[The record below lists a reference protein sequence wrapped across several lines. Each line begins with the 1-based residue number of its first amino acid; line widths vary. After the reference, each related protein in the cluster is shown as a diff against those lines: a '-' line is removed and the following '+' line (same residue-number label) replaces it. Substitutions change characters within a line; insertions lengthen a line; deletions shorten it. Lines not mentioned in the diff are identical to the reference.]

1 MFAHSNNNL
10 RIVAVRQMYTQNN
23 IYLFI
28 STSRLCGMLC
38 SVLRH
43 SIYTHAHDEN
53 AIGFWP
59 ASWFSGNAWCAT
71 PIPIHMYGGDVVC
84 LWHTCVSFFLTRN
97 RFVCMAVGCK
107 LQWYSVQF
115 QLLLMLFPFFFS
127 CVSYYCTHHTVGS
140 HQRAWEYFIESIQR
154 PSAFL
159 ATHCEPKSL
168 VPTKNHTE
176 IDCDKN
182 ISAYMG
188 YNADTR

>member
-10 RIVAVRQMYTQNN
+10 RIVTVRQMYTQNN

-115 QLLLMLFPFFFS
+115 QLLLMLFPFFFFV
-127 CVSYYCTHHTVGS
+127 CVLLLYTSYHRQPPASMGIFYWIDSTAKCFFGNTLWTKVVGANKKP
-140 HQRAWEYFIESIQR
+140 HRNRLW
-154 PSAFL
+154 
-159 ATHCEPKSL
+159 
-168 VPTKNHTE
+168 
-176 IDCDKN
+176 
-182 ISAYMG
+182 
-188 YNADTR
+188 